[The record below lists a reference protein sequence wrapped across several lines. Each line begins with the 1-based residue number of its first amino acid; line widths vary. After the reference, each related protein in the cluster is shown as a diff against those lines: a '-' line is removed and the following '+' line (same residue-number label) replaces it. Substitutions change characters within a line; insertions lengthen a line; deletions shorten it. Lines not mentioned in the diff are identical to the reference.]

1 MSRRFAFF
9 PFRTLAFPSL
19 PDLFSLPPPCS
30 ATAFRRVVAGFVS
43 VRARGMRMLL
53 SSLAG
58 LGPLIGRSGFRWVA
72 EAALAGGVDFL
83 RIMDATSDFLRSFV
97 CFRSAVS
104 DVVEPRRSRSASG
117 RIKTRACSV
126 PFAGARGVVLCLV
139 IHLSPR
145 SSRSWSL
152 RLRLASTARGGVL
165 TWSSS
170 PAGGG
175 PKSYALAAW
184 TRMTDARNC
193 CTVRR
198 GAGGL
203 VDVCRARL
211 AEESGAGA
219 GGRALLDGERG
230 GAVGARAAVRRPCIS
245 SPSCPLSYSF
255 SSGGWPSV
263 RRTRWIDETERQ
275 SLTADS
281 ARVSKALVQLSS
293 SLFTAVKLPYY
304 VLCHG
309 LTASLAMSCTAS
321 FSAAVIIERLE
332 RPAIRPRLG
341 GVEGG
346 LKLSFSAS
354 PSTVWPE

>member
-1 MSRRFAFF
+1 MPRDPPLTAVFEVLEFAFA
-9 PFRTLAFPSL
+9 P
-19 PDLFSLPPPCS
+19 
-30 ATAFRRVVAGFVS
+30 
-43 VRARGMRMLL
+43 
-53 SSLAG
+53 G
-58 LGPLIGRSGFRWVA
+58 L
-72 EAALAGGVDFL
+72 D
-83 RIMDATSDFLRSFV
+83 
-97 CFRSAVS
+97 
-104 DVVEPRRSRSASG
+104 
-117 RIKTRACSV
+117 
-126 PFAGARGVVLCLV
+126 GARRCFDMVEF
-139 IHLSPR
+139 S
-145 SSRSWSL
+145 
-152 RLRLASTARGGVL
+152 RGGRPQVVRVGGMD
-165 TWSSS
+165 SSDGREELLHGS
-170 PAGGG
+170 AGRRRGGG
-175 PKSYALAAW
+175 RVRGGGGWRERGGGGGAAP
-184 TRMTDARNC
+184 A
-193 CTVRR
+193 RR
-198 GAGGL
+198 GL
-203 VDVCRARL
+203 VGVGRARL